1 MMNYCGDPLQQESKT
16 RIDQLSIGMMRRFI
30 SVPLLLLSLTVC
42 LRGQQFT
49 SYRWPTGEGEALLS
63 DRYKVYLK
71 NGSLPEEEIQVLMS
85 NADYEGD
92 WMANELMGRTFSFA
106 SLSSDFSA
114 GPLSFRIVKLTGNPP
129 ERIEISPQSFNITSN
144 LSAGGNEAEITVPAG
159 KRYISVNFVESQ
171 NQTITR
177 KWIKHMLCIFIDPP
191 ETNVPQKTD
200 PGVVVYSISMDSE
213 SLSSANIIYFPAG
226 YHNLKNYQ
234 GTGIISPDGTIKL
247 NNAQSIYLEGGAFV
261 ECIIDRQGYSNS
273 DQRVYGRGII
283 TGRQYMWY
291 NNPAWNNTMIRY
303 GQIINLGT
311 NAVIEGV
318 TVLDSPSHGIVG
330 RKVNI
335 TNIKFSGWHSNNDGI
350 RVGSGSVIKNC
361 FIRAVDDH
369 FYNFDIWVNDCVLWA
384 GHNGS
389 IMTYGWG
396 GTGSPTYNAGS
407 SLMEN
412 IDIINPEWIGLG
424 NNNGLIMSQTGLDF
438 KPYGYGGSTQT
449 VIRNIRIEGS
459 IPGITNLKPRTGS
472 GGVIIAE
479 PVPMAS
485 IGYIGDL
492 LLENITV
499 NSQFSKGLIK
509 GMSDAASDGE
519 KPFFIQNVR
528 MKNVVIGGITVTREN
543 AGDFFNIENNTV
555 KELYFNDLLFGQ
567 TTSITNNPV
576 KINNR
581 YRIIPNPVTDSFSI
595 TPAIQGS
602 YTMEILN
609 IRGLTVYRS
618 EGRVSDENE
627 INPGVLLPGHY
638 IVRIRTE
645 NNEYFTIRMIQ
656 I

>member
-1 MMNYCGDPLQQESKT
+1 
-16 RIDQLSIGMMRRFI
+16 
-30 SVPLLLLSLTVC
+30 
-42 LRGQQFT
+42 
-49 SYRWPTGEGEALLS
+49 
-63 DRYKVYLK
+63 
-71 NGSLPEEEIQVLMS
+71 
-85 NADYEGD
+85 
-92 WMANELMGRTFSFA
+92 MANELMGRTFSFA

-114 GPLSFRIVKLTGNPP
+114 GSLSFRIVKLTGDPA
-129 ERIEISPQSFNITSN
+129 ERIEISPLSFNITSN
-144 LSAGGNEAEITVPAG
+144 LSAGGTEAEITVPAG
-159 KRYISVNFVESQ
+159 KRYISVNFIESQ
-171 NQTITR
+171 NQTVTR

-191 ETNVPQKTD
+191 ETNAPQKTG
-200 PGVVVYSISMDSE
+200 PGVVVYSNTQSAE

-261 ECIIDRQGYSNS
+261 ECIIDRQDYSNS
-273 DQRVYGRGII
+273 DQRIYGRGII
-283 TGRQYMWY
+283 SGRQYLWY

-318 TVLDSPSHGIVG
+318 TILDSPSHGIVG
-330 RKVNI
+330 RKANI

-369 FYNFDIWVNDCVLWA
+369 FYNFDIWVSDCVLWA

-424 NNNGLIMSQTGLDF
+424 NNNGLIMSQTGFDF

-449 VIRNIRIEGS
+449 VIRNVRIEGS

-472 GGVIIAE
+472 GSVIIAE
-479 PVPMAS
+479 TVPMAS

-499 NSQFSKGLIK
+499 NNQFSKGLIK
-509 GMSDAASDGE
+509 GMADAASDGV
-519 KPFFIQNVR
+519 KPCFVQNVR
-528 MKNVVIGGITVTREN
+528 MKNVVIGGVTVTAEN
-543 AGDFFNIENNTV
+543 ADDFFNIESSTV
-555 KELYFNDLLFGQ
+555 RELYFNDLLYGKA
-567 TTSITNNPV
+567 TSIAD
-576 KINNR
+576 NR
-581 YRIIPNPVTDSFSI
+581 FQGDNHYRIAPNPVTDSFSI
-595 TPAIQGS
+595 IPCITEPHSIEIFNMQG
-602 YTMEILN
+602 I
-609 IRGLTVYRS
+609 TVYRS
-618 EGRVSDENE
+618 EYQIRTDHT
-627 INPGVLLPGHY
+627 ITPGVLRSGQY
-638 IVRIRTE
+638 IVRIAIER
-645 NNEYFTIRMIQ
+645 NKQIIVRMIH

>member
-1 MMNYCGDPLQQESKT
+1 
-16 RIDQLSIGMMRRFI
+16 MRRFL
-30 SVPLLLLSLTVC
+30 SVILLLFSLAIS
-42 LRGQQFT
+42 LPGQQVT
-49 SYRWPTGEGEALLS
+49 TYRWPTGEGEALLS

-71 NGSLPEEEIQVLMS
+71 NGSSPEEEIQVLMS

-106 SLSSDFSA
+106 SLSSDFSS
-114 GPLSFRIVKLTGNPP
+114 GPLSFRIVKLTGGPA
-129 ERIEISPQSFNITSN
+129 ETIEISPHSFNITSN
-144 LSAGGNEAEITVPAG
+144 LSAGGTEAEISVPIG
-159 KRYISVNFVESQ
+159 KRYFSVNFTETQ
-171 NQTITR
+171 NQTLTR

-200 PGVVVYSISMDSE
+200 PGVVVYSDTQSAE
-213 SLSSANIIYFPAG
+213 SLSTANIIYFPAG
-226 YHNLKNYQ
+226 YHNLKNYL

-261 ECIIDRQGYSNS
+261 ECIIDRQDYSNS

-283 TGRQYMWY
+283 TGRQYLWY
-291 NNPAWNNTMIRY
+291 NNPAWDNTMIRY

-318 TVLDSPSHGIVG
+318 TILDSPSHGIVG
-330 RKVNI
+330 RKANI

-369 FYNFDIWVNDCVLWA
+369 FYNFDIWVSDCVLWA

-472 GGVIIAE
+472 GGAIIAE
-479 PVPMAS
+479 TVPMAS

-499 NSQFSKGLIK
+499 NNQFSKGLIK
-509 GMSDAASDGE
+509 GMADAASDGV

-528 MKNVVIGGITVTREN
+528 MKNVIIGGITVTREN
-543 AGDFFNIENNTV
+543 AGEFFNIESSTV

-567 TTSITNNPV
+567 TTSIEDNPI
-576 KINNR
+576 KTDSH
-581 YRIIPNPVTDSFSI
+581 YRIIPNPVTNSFSI
-595 TPAIQGS
+595 MPAINQPHTIEIISLQGV
-602 YTMEILN
+602 
-609 IRGLTVYRS
+609 TVYRS
-618 EGRVSDENE
+618 DGKAINDYT
-627 INPGVLLPGHY
+627 INPGDLRSGQY
-638 IVRIRTE
+638 IVKIGIE
-645 NNEYFTIRMIQ
+645 GNKHFTIRMIH